1 MRIRI
6 RIQEVKNR
14 RKCAK
19 KLKKNWR
26 EKIQLKFKTLL
37 KSVIGNYRYRYK
49 TNLIFLSAGAE
60 MAYYNDAV
68 LVVWVFNVHVIE
80 FLFSFLRFLR
90 F

>member
-1 MRIRI
+1 MRQKI
-6 RIQEVKNR
+6 
-14 RKCAK
+14 
-19 KLKKNWR
+19 KKNWQ

-37 KSVIGNYRYRYK
+37 KSVIGTGNYRYRYK

-60 MAYYNDAV
+60 MAYYDDAV
-68 LVVWVFNVHVIE
+68 LGVWVFNVHVIE

>member
-1 MRIRI
+1 MRQKI
-6 RIQEVKNR
+6 K
-14 RKCAK
+14 K
-19 KLKKNWR
+19 KLARKNPI
-26 EKIQLKFKTLL
+26 KIKTLL